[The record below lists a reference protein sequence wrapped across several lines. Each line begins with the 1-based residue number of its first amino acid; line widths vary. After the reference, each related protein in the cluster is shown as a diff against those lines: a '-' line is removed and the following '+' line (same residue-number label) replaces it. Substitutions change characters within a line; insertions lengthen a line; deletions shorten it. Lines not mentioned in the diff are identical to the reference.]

1 MTGMAPAIPEGG
13 QLKDAAPGGGCGGLC
28 ITSSIGGAPKGCGKR
43 NEGKNSGRKNDGLKK
58 GGKWNGAE

>member
-1 MTGMAPAIPEGG
+1 MAGMVGAIPPGG
-13 QLKDAAPGGGCGGLC
+13 QLKDAAPGGGSGGRC
-28 ITSSIGGAPKGCGKR
+28 ITSSMGGAPYGCGNR